1 MTAPPTSRI
10 SVVIPV
16 YNEEPNLEEL
26 VSRLLAVLDGLDRP
40 AEIILVDDGSRDRSV
55 EILKRLAADHPARI
69 RVVELSH
76 NYGQHQAILAGFTF
90 ATGDIVITLDA
101 DLQNPPE
108 EISQLVALSDQ
119 GHDVVGGIRRT
130 RHDSLLRRVASRLVN
145 RVTVAMTGIRL
156 SDYGCML
163 RAYSRE
169 VVDLINRCDER
180 STFIPALAQTF
191 ARRPAE
197 VEVKHAP
204 RPGGTSKYSLYR
216 LVRLN
221 FDLMTGFS
229 VVPLQLF
236 TLLGFVVAVGGL
248 VFGLYLLIRRFILL
262 GHAEAYGLFTL
273 FAVAFVVMGVL
284 MAGVGIVGEYIG
296 RVYQEVRRRPRYLV
310 RHIYGEAGSPVR
322 VEGQPARRPGGGEVS
337 ETPIVAFA
345 YSDVGHACL
354 SLLLERGANVVA
366 VYTHRDAREER
377 LWYPSVADLAEEH
390 GIAVR
395 HDVDLRESKELAA
408 LRALTPDLLLSFYY
422 RQLIPPAALD
432 VPRLGAFNMHGS
444 LLPKYRGR
452 APVNW
457 AVLHGETETGAT
469 LHVMTERADA
479 GEIVDQEPVP
489 IGPDDTAGDVQKRVR
504 DAAVAILARR
514 LDDLLH
520 GTAPRRGQD
529 ESAATTFGRRRPEDG
544 AFEWTAEATVIHNL
558 VRALSYPYPGAFTDF
573 EGRRLY
579 VWETRLS
586 KREPRVIKPGALE
599 IHEGLAHIVCGDGR
613 LLELHRAQ
621 FAGEMELGGK
631 ALAQALAG
639 AVSPRAVGA

>member
-1 MTAPPTSRI
+1 MSMPPTSRI

-16 YNEEPNLEEL
+16 YNEDPNLEEL

-40 AEIILVDDGSRDRSV
+40 AEVILVDDGSRDRSV
-55 EILKRLAADHPARI
+55 EILKGLAADHPARI
-69 RVVELSH
+69 RVIELSH

-90 ATGDIVITLDA
+90 ATGDVVITLDA

-108 EISQLVALSDQ
+108 EIPKLVALTDE
-119 GHDVVGGIRRT
+119 GHDVVGGVRRS
-130 RHDSLLRRVASRLVN
+130 RQDPLVRRLASRVVN

-169 VVDLINRCDER
+169 VVELINRCEEK

-197 VEVKHAP
+197 VEVRHAERP
-204 RPGGTSKYSLYR
+204 RGASKYSLYR

-236 TLLGFVVAVGGL
+236 TLFGFAVAVGG
-248 VFGLYLLIRRFILL
+248 VAFGVYLLVRRFILL
-262 GHAEAYGLFTL
+262 GHSEADGLFTL
-273 FAVAFVVMGVL
+273 FALAFVVMGVA

-296 RVYQEVRRRPRYLV
+296 RVYQEVRGRPRYLV
-310 RHIYGEAGSPVR
+310 RHTYGEAGAPVR
-322 VEGQPARRPGGGEVS
+322 FEGQRAGRPREGEVS
-337 ETPIVAFA
+337 DAPLVVFGYA
-345 YSDVGHACL
+345 DVGHACL

-366 VYTHRDAREER
+366 LYTHHDPPGER
-377 LWYPSVADLAEEH
+377 LWFPSVARLAEEH
-390 GIAVR
+390 GIPVR
-395 HDVDLRESKELAA
+395 YDVDLRESRELAA
-408 LRALTPDLLLSFYY
+408 LRALAPDLLLSFYY
-422 RQLIPPAALD
+422 RHLIPRAALEL
-432 VPRLGAFNMHGS
+432 PRMGAFNMHGS

-479 GEIVDQEPVP
+479 GEIVDQERVP
-489 IGPDDTAGDVQKRVR
+489 IGPTDTAADVQTRVR

-514 LDDLLH
+514 LDELLH

-544 AFEWTAEATVIHNL
+544 AFEWSADAADIHNL
-558 VRALSYPYPGAFTDF
+558 VRALTHPYPGAFTHLA
-573 EGRRLY
+573 GRKLY

-586 KREPRVIKPGALE
+586 RREPRRVKVGELQL
-599 IHEGLAHIVCGDGR
+599 HDGVSHVVCGDGR
-613 LLELHRAQ
+613 LLELHRGQ
-621 FAGEMELGGK
+621 FAGEKELEGT
-631 ALAQALAG
+631 ALAQALAS
-639 AVSPRAVGA
+639 AISPRAVGA